1 MSYGLRREDVSYEAA
16 IALST
21 LRVRVYVCIEG
32 MHARV
37 SVGYRATDLHVNT
50 IH

>member
-1 MSYGLRREDVSYEAA
+1 MVLQLEDVSYEAA

-32 MHARV
+32 MHACM
-37 SVGYRATDLHVNT
+37 SVGYLSTDLHVNT